1 MFEST
6 TAGVLAEMSGAQR
19 DERVAAA
26 RRILAAG
33 RLCQLRLA
41 DVHPEDRTQWCIDN
55 WEAVAA
61 EVAAELG
68 ISRGRASAQ
77 MNYGVELLE
86 RLPKLGAAFARGEV
100 DFQVIAVAV
109 FRTGLITDPKVLR
122 KIDAVIAARAPGW
135 NAMSRNRVSEVV
147 DMWVCHLDPA
157 AERIARR
164 ADDDRHVEI
173 GPSRD
178 GLADFWGAVRAP
190 DAAAL
195 DRRLDQL
202 AATVCRDD
210 SRTKRQRR
218 ADALAALAAGKSAMV
233 CDCGSEN
240 CPARDADSTP
250 GQVVIHVLA
259 EQATISG
266 ESAFPGYLPGY
277 GSLPAETIR
286 DLAAHAR
293 LRPLVPAAQLKAEPR
308 YRPSAALADFI
319 RARDLCCRFPGCD
332 KPAEFCDI
340 DHTTPYGLG
349 GPTHPSNLKL
359 LCRVHHLL
367 KTFWCGQN
375 GWCERQFADG
385 TIVWTSPSGR
395 TYTTKPGGALF
406 FPQLVTPTEELTI
419 VTAQPESPT
428 PGRGLQMPTRQR
440 TRAADRATRIA
451 AERGIHEARWAA
463 DRPPF

>member
-1 MFEST
+1 M
-6 TAGVLAEMSGAQR
+6 
-19 DERVAAA
+19 
-26 RRILAAG
+26 
-33 RLCQLRLA
+33 
-41 DVHPEDRTQWCIDN
+41 
-55 WEAVAA
+55 
-61 EVAAELG
+61 
-68 ISRGRASAQ
+68 
-77 MNYGVELLE
+77 
-86 RLPKLGAAFARGEV
+86 
-100 DFQVIAVAV
+100 
-109 FRTGLITDPKVLR
+109 
-122 KIDAVIAARAPGW
+122 
-135 NAMSRNRVSEVV
+135 
-147 DMWVCHLDPA
+147 
-157 AERIARR
+157 
-164 ADDDRHVEI
+164 
-173 GPSRD
+173 
-178 GLADFWGAVRAP
+178 
-190 DAAAL
+190 
-195 DRRLDQL
+195 
-202 AATVCRDD
+202 
-210 SRTKRQRR
+210 
-218 ADALAALAAGKSAMV
+218 
-233 CDCGSEN
+233 
-240 CPARDADSTP
+240 
-250 GQVVIHVLA
+250 LA

-375 GWCERQFADG
+375 GWGERQFADG

-463 DRPPF
+463 DPPPF

>member
-1 MFEST
+1 
-6 TAGVLAEMSGAQR
+6 MSGAQR

-164 ADDDRHVEI
+164 ADDDRHV
-173 GPSRD
+173 
-178 GLADFWGAVRAP
+178 
-190 DAAAL
+190 
-195 DRRLDQL
+195 
-202 AATVCRDD
+202 
-210 SRTKRQRR
+210 
-218 ADALAALAAGKSAMV
+218 
-233 CDCGSEN
+233 
-240 CPARDADSTP
+240 
-250 GQVVIHVLA
+250 
-259 EQATISG
+259 
-266 ESAFPGYLPGY
+266 
-277 GSLPAETIR
+277 
-286 DLAAHAR
+286 
-293 LRPLVPAAQLKAEPR
+293 
-308 YRPSAALADFI
+308 
-319 RARDLCCRFPGCD
+319 
-332 KPAEFCDI
+332 
-340 DHTTPYGLG
+340 
-349 GPTHPSNLKL
+349 
-359 LCRVHHLL
+359 
-367 KTFWCGQN
+367 
-375 GWCERQFADG
+375 
-385 TIVWTSPSGR
+385 
-395 TYTTKPGGALF
+395 
-406 FPQLVTPTEELTI
+406 
-419 VTAQPESPT
+419 
-428 PGRGLQMPTRQR
+428 
-440 TRAADRATRIA
+440 
-451 AERGIHEARWAA
+451 
-463 DRPPF
+463 